1 MKISLYKAADAVRE
15 LFDQIDPESGE
26 MPEGF
31 EQARAL
37 VAAKSQA
44 VAAFILDNDAQ
55 ADMVEQHAKSL
66 MERAKT
72 ARKRSAWLRQ
82 YLAANMAATGVISI
96 KADDGTF
103 SAKLETGRDES
114 VEVFE
119 PGLLPADYMREIPAK
134 QEPDK
139 TLIKKA
145 LKDGYDVPGA
155 RLVAKDR
162 LTLK

>member
-1 MKISLYKAADAVRE
+1 MNITLYKAADAVRE
-15 LFDQIDPESGE
+15 LLDQIDVETGE

-37 VAAKSQA
+37 VASKSQA

-55 ADMVEQHAKSL
+55 AEMVEQHAKIL
-66 MERAKT
+66 LDRAKT

-96 KADDGTF
+96 KSDDGTF
-103 SAKLETGRDES
+103 SAKLDIGRDES

-119 PGLLPADYMREIPAK
+119 QGLLPQDYMREIPAK
-134 QEPDK
+134 FEPDK
-139 TLIKKA
+139 ALIKQA

-155 RLVAKDR
+155 RLTAKDR
-162 LTLK
+162 LTIK